1 MYDRGLST
9 AWIGPAKSD
18 VARSRQSQIRR
29 SEYATSRRSVDALQL
44 KVVLEVSRNLLC
56 CAQVQLQTM
65 LVCRILDPLIFLL
78 LDPAIQQKLSNV
90 EVAGLEL
97 PILVYHQT
105 FDQARIHHVL
115 DDLLSL
121 TRFGGQG
128 FVRIA
133 KGSFLKHTL
142 DPTLRDR
149 VRACEHSCFVS
160 DRRGG

>member
-1 MYDRGLST
+1 MIF
-9 AWIGPAKSD
+9 A
-18 VARSRQSQIRR
+18 
-29 SEYATSRRSVDALQL
+29 
-44 KVVLEVSRNLLC
+44 
-56 CAQVQLQTM
+56 
-65 LVCRILDPLIFLL
+65 CRILDPLIFLL
-78 LDPAIQQKLSNV
+78 LDPAIQQKSLDV

-105 FDQARIHHVL
+105 FDQARIHHIL

-149 VRACEHSCFVS
+149 VRACTSFCFVS
-160 DRRGG
+160 IRGGN